1 MTEHPFLLYDPTVYT
16 VRQHYE
22 IVFFTQEPGAAWV
35 LVEGRRY
42 TDQMCGVVRSDTCS
56 HHVCIPTEALDRA
69 GGYTVCYALI
79 PERHSYFPKT
89 EQIFTAEYPFRAL
102 PDGEIHVYMLAD
114 THSHVEEPVAVSR
127 YFGEAPDLLIL
138 GGDNG
143 NTASNPDSVLTMTK
157 LASAITHGT
166 IPVIYMRGNHDTRGA
181 YAEHLPEYVGTDRGN
196 TFFPFRLGRLWG
208 VVLDAGED
216 KTDDH
221 AEYGDIAD
229 YTAFR
234 EEQTEMLREI
244 PQQGTGQERLT
255 ESSTPVRLAL
265 CHIPFQVIETPFP
278 EVFDRW
284 TAELNRIGI
293 DLMLSGHCHR
303 LDYVEAGTVTHG
315 TVMPEYPVAIGSRID
330 RKDLS
335 SYAGTALIIGQDS
348 VTVRYTDMEMR
359 VLDEHIVRLKR

>member
-1 MTEHPFLLYDPTVYT
+1 MTEHPFLLYDPTVYA

-22 IVFFTQEPGAAWV
+22 IVFFTREPGAAWV

-102 PDGEIHVYMLAD
+102 PDGEIHAYMLAD
-114 THSHVEEPVAVSR
+114 THSHVEDPVAVSR
-127 YFGEAPDLLIL
+127 YFGGCPDLLIL

-143 NTASNPDSVLTMTK
+143 NTASNPESVLTMTK

-166 IPVIYMRGNHDTRGA
+166 VPVIYMRGNHDTRGA

-229 YTAFR
+229 YTEFR
-234 EEQTEMLREI
+234 EEQT
-244 PQQGTGQERLT
+244 RLLHTLAQNAET
-255 ESSTPVRLAL
+255 EAHAPGVEVRLAL
-265 CHIPFQVIETPFP
+265 CHIPFQVIDTPFP
-278 EVFDRW
+278 SVFDRW
-284 TAELNRIGI
+284 TDGLNRIGV

-303 LDYVEAGTVTHG
+303 LHYVEAGSVTYG
-315 TVMPEYPVAIGSRID
+315 TVMPNYPVAIGSRID

-335 SYAGTALIIGQDS
+335 TYVGTALIIGQEAI
-348 VTVRYTDMEMR
+348 TVRFTDRDMN
-359 VLDEHIVRLKR
+359 VLAEHRIALKK

>member
-1 MTEHPFLLYDPTVYT
+1 MTEHSFLLYDPTVYA
-16 VRQHYE
+16 VREHYE
-22 IVFFTQEPGAAWV
+22 IVFFTKEPGAAWV
-35 LVEGRRY
+35 LLEGRRY
-42 TDQMCGVVRSDTCS
+42 TDQMCGVVRSSSCS
-56 HHVCIPTEALDRA
+56 HHVCVPTETLDRA
-69 GGYTVCYALI
+69 GHYTVCYACI

-89 EQIFTAEYPFRAL
+89 EQLLTAEYCFRAL
-102 PDGEIHVYMLAD
+102 PNGEIHAYMLAD
-114 THSHVEEPVAVSR
+114 THSHVVEPIAVSR
-127 YFGEAPDLLIL
+127 YFGGCPDLLIL

-143 NTASNPDSVLTMTK
+143 NTASNPESVLTMTR
-157 LASAITHGT
+157 LAAGVTHGSV
-166 IPVIYMRGNHDTRGA
+166 PVIYVRGNHDTRGA

-229 YTAFR
+229 YTDFR
-234 EEQTEMLREI
+234 EEQTEMLCAL
-244 PQQGTGQERLT
+244 QQKAET
-255 ESSTPVRLAL
+255 EYRAPGVNVRLAL
-265 CHIPFQVIETPFP
+265 CHIPFQIIETPFP

-303 LDYVEAGTVTHG
+303 LDYAEAGTVTYG
-315 TVMPEYPVAIGSRID
+315 TVMPGYPVAIGSQID

-335 SYAGTALIIGQDS
+335 SYVGTALIIGS
-348 VTVRYTDMEMR
+348 ETVTVRYTDLDMQ
-359 VLDEHIVRLKR
+359 VLAEHVVKLKE